1 MISNTNK
8 FEQLPEEKQSRIV
21 NASISEFAEKDYETA
36 SMNTVVNQAGIS
48 KGSLFNYFKTK
59 SVLYDHIYQLAL
71 GEVKLYLRDVRD
83 ETIDLSFENRLSKVV
98 DSGVLFITEH
108 PRLARIY
115 FRLVYS
121 GDSPNRKKIVNELQ
135 DMSDDYLGNIIQD
148 AMDRNELNPNL
159 DKSQSVFF
167 LDAVLNRFL
176 KEYHLVMN
184 QRSQN
189 TFDKE
194 EWVKGITKLFT
205 KGLS

>member
-184 QRSQN
+184 QRSQD

>member
-21 NASISEFAEKDYETA
+21 NASISEFAEKNYETA
-36 SMNTVVNQAGIS
+36 SMNTVVNLAGIS

-121 GDSPNRKKIVNELQ
+121 GDSPNREKIVNELQ
-135 DMSDDYLGNIIQD
+135 AMSDDYLGNIIQD

-184 QRSQN
+184 QRSQD

>member
-21 NASISEFAEKDYETA
+21 NASISEFAEKNYETA

-159 DKSQSVFF
+159 DKAQSVFF

-184 QRSQN
+184 QRSQD

>member
-8 FEQLPEEKQSRIV
+8 FEQLPEEKQARIV

-184 QRSQN
+184 QRSQD

>member
-59 SVLYDHIYQLAL
+59 SVLYDHIYQIAL

-121 GDSPNRKKIVNELQ
+121 GDSPNREKIVNELQ
-135 DMSDDYLGNIIQD
+135 AMSDDYLGNIIQD

-184 QRSQN
+184 QRSQD

>member
-8 FEQLPEEKQSRIV
+8 FEQLPEEKQARIV

>member
-21 NASISEFAEKDYETA
+21 DASISEFAEKDYETA
-36 SMNTVVNQAGIS
+36 SMNTVVNLAGIS

-135 DMSDDYLGNIIQD
+135 AMSDDYLGNIIQD

-184 QRSQN
+184 QRSQD

>member
-1 MISNTNK
+1 
-8 FEQLPEEKQSRIV
+8 
-21 NASISEFAEKDYETA
+21 
-36 SMNTVVNQAGIS
+36 
-48 KGSLFNYFKTK
+48 
-59 SVLYDHIYQLAL
+59 
-71 GEVKLYLRDVRD
+71 
-83 ETIDLSFENRLSKVV
+83 
-98 DSGVLFITEH
+98 
-108 PRLARIY
+108 
-115 FRLVYS
+115 
-121 GDSPNRKKIVNELQ
+121 VNELQ

-184 QRSQN
+184 QRSQD

>member
-21 NASISEFAEKDYETA
+21 NASISEFAEKNYETA
-36 SMNTVVNQAGIS
+36 SMNTVVNLAGIS

-108 PRLARIY
+108 PRLAHIY

-121 GDSPNRKKIVNELQ
+121 GDSPNRKKILNEFQ
-135 DMSDDYLGNIIQD
+135 AMSNDYLGNIIQV

-176 KEYHLVMN
+176 KEYHLIMN
-184 QRSQN
+184 QRSQD